1 MKEIT
6 GSLRQ
11 DMKKLV
17 SAFIHKGLC
26 TVRAIAEKWKEHDA
40 DMGIAL
46 PPAAKGKKA
55 ARLLEKSGPVVTVL
69 EGSLGE
75 HQQGQRLSLLEAN
88 ELVRQQA
95 QQYQLSG
102 KEPPA
107 LRVRLDYMAE
117 GRVDSYILPVKL
129 EEKGDLLDHMQAWVD
144 HYRTDPKLVTQLF
157 DHAPAQHQDKLR
169 ELLAPVLRDSLN
181 TLSANLVQHFR
192 RHCEISALEQQ
203 MYGQA
208 QAMPKR
214 AQRAFYTT
222 TQESIAALRQAA
234 NTELLALYG
243 RPAPVQENSGKEPRN
258 PVPVRE
264 NRTTQQP
271 RQSVRTQLR
280 QNHAKQ
286 AARAVPRKART
297 VPQR

>member
-1 MKEIT
+1 MKDL
-6 GSLRQ
+6 LREGAG
-11 DMKKLV
+11 LV
-17 SAFIHKGLC
+17 SRFIRKGLC
-26 TVRAIAEKWKEHDA
+26 TVRDMAEKWKEYDRA
-40 DMGIAL
+40 SEESL
-46 PPAAKGKKA
+46 PTFLKNKQPTQIPDTA
-55 ARLLEKSGPVVTVL
+55 EPTVTIL
-69 EGSLGE
+69 EGSLG
-75 HQQGQRLSLLEAN
+75 QYRQGQRLA
-88 ELVRQQA
+88 
-95 QQYQLSG
+95 LSG
-102 KEPPA
+102 ANKLVYEQALQYGGSGKAPPA
-107 LRVRLDYMAE
+107 LRVRFDYIAE
-117 GRVDSYILPVKL
+117 GRPDSYILPVKL

-144 HYRTDPKLVTQLF
+144 NCRADTRFVMQLF
-157 DHAPAQHQDKLR
+157 DNAPAQHQDKLR

-243 RPAPVQENSGKEPRN
+243 RPAPVQDNSGKEPQN

-264 NRTTQQP
+264 NRTQQP
-271 RQSVRTQLR
+271 RQSVRAQLR

-286 AARAVPRKART
+286 GARAVPRKART